1 MSGKFTYE
9 KTLKTKPGESFLNLQ
24 QYLFITSGTLTR
36 LFYYTNVSPHQV
48 ILLSMIFGLAGSYFM
63 IQPSKYS
70 AIAGAL
76 LLFYKNVLDK
86 VDGSLARAKGLD
98 SRRGRFYD
106 SISDFIVTLAS
117 FTAITYHLYF
127 QYHSYYI
134 IIAGF
139 TGMIFSMLQCS
150 YFIYYQVS
158 FIKQTGKDTVNRIT
172 EEVTLDD
179 IHNQDKWTT
188 FLQRVFQL
196 IYGWQDR
203 LFYSLDKMLLNRIS
217 DKLNSTLSMS
227 LSVMRNPASAGQN
240 TQTSQVTQYTLD
252 SIWYKNKPFLTLASS
267 LSIGTHIFL
276 ICISAILGRFYYYIF
291 VNLILMNLLLIFS
304 IIYHY
309 RSTINKLKNK

>member
-36 LFYYTNVSPHQV
+36 LFYYTKVSPHQV
-48 ILLSMIFGLAGSYFM
+48 ILLSMIFGLAASYLM

>member
-36 LFYYTNVSPHQV
+36 LFYYTKVSPHQV

>member
-1 MSGKFTYE
+1 MD
-9 KTLKTKPGESFLNLQ
+9 N
-24 QYLFITSGTLTR
+24 
-36 LFYYTNVSPHQV
+36 
-48 ILLSMIFGLAGSYFM
+48 IFA
-63 IQPSKYS
+63 
-70 AIAGAL
+70 
-76 LLFYKNVLDK
+76 
-86 VDGSLARAKGLD
+86 
-98 SRRGRFYD
+98 
-106 SISDFIVTLAS
+106 T
-117 FTAITYHLYF
+117 
-127 QYHSYYI
+127 
-134 IIAGF
+134 
-139 TGMIFSMLQCS
+139 C
-150 YFIYYQVS
+150 
-158 FIKQTGKDTVNRIT
+158 
-172 EEVTLDD
+172 
-179 IHNQDKWTT
+179 
-188 FLQRVFQL
+188 FQL